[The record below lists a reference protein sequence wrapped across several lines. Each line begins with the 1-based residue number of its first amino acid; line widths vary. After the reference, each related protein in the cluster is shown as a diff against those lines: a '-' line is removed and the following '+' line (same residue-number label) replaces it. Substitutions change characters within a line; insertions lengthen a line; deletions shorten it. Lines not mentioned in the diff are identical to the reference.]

1 MISRTGSDKVCNNHL
16 FISGDA
22 GSSQPH
28 VARRKDTVMK
38 NERKSTS
45 LFLQIFAVAVLLFLA
60 APNLVA
66 QTSTSSSGG
75 ASSSGISSNGSVSSN
90 SFNLNFRNNPA
101 TNYNP
106 PPCDFLDGFY
116 NNIGI
121 STSSAGNTPQTAQGV
136 DSEPAQRF
144 GFFRQT
150 GPPAIFPSQ
159 VNWVV
164 DNTCGTKDT
173 IRKNV
178 RILATTAGYVDDGN
192 GSPTDFIS
200 IIAFLTNQTFFETS
214 FISDP
219 DNLGGITDPNN
230 GINTPFAF
238 DCSVPT
244 PPNLPNAGC
253 VVITN
258 GNSQV
263 TLPATEAAGGANAD
277 AIGFGLNA
285 RNNGPGNT
293 GVGPL
298 GSSGQGV
305 GSGQGDDMQDIVSNF
320 EAYPALRQRLPNGT
334 FAPIPCGSLNNS
346 SNDPAAIYF
355 AATGLTSPAIPSDN
369 PPSAV
374 CFPVNSIATPSLR
387 QDWRFATNRNAIDGS
402 DNNSVSASVFGN
414 DPSGAGELANA
425 GNTIVNNAPYGYFCD
440 DLLGMWINTYFW
452 FTQDPGVRGPC
463 NTGPNSPYQMVGSVE
478 GYNLDG
484 TPIVKTANE
493 LNNVLEA
500 TGCAQEGKIDFSGA
514 DGGAVWLICPAIA
527 DPTNGAITL
536 DAFLDQVRTPN
547 GVPLD
552 PRFTINFFCLQ
563 FFGQFCSSLVPSQVS
578 AAQSNGSAAQSAAA
592 SAPAAATTSSN

>member
-1 MISRTGSDKVCNNHL
+1 MIARAVSSKVFNSDL
-16 FISGDA
+16 FISGYA
-22 GSSQPH
+22 SGSQPS

-38 NERKSTS
+38 NERKPTS
-45 LFLQIFAVAVLLFLA
+45 LFVQVFVVAVLLFMAVPSLLA
-60 APNLVA
+60 
-66 QTSTSSSGG
+66 QSSSSSG
-75 ASSSGISSNGSVSSN
+75 SSSSSSLSSAN
-90 SFNLNFRNNPA
+90 AASAALRNNPA
-101 TNYNP
+101 TNFNP
-106 PPCDFLDGFY
+106 PPCDFQDSFY
-116 NNIGI
+116 NNVGI
-121 STSSAGNTPQTAQGV
+121 STSSTGTTSVTAQGV
-136 DSEPAQRF
+136 DSVPAQRF

-164 DNTCGTKDT
+164 DNTCTTRDT
-173 IRKNV
+173 VRKNI

-200 IIAFLTNQTFFETS
+200 IIAFLTNQSFFETS
-214 FISDP
+214 FTSNP
-219 DNLGGITDPNN
+219 DITSNPNLNTGP
-230 GINTPFAF
+230 NTPFPF
-238 DCSVPT
+238 NCSAIPT
-244 PPNLPNAGC
+244 PPTLPDSGC

-277 AIGFGLNA
+277 AVGFGLNA

-298 GSSGQGV
+298 GVSGQGV

-334 FAPIPCGSLNNS
+334 FAVIPCGSLNNANNAPNS
-346 SNDPAAIYF
+346 LNS
-355 AATGLTSPAIPSDN
+355 GLPVIPIPS
-369 PPSAV
+369 PV
-374 CFPVNSIATPSLR
+374 CFPVTSIATPSLR

-402 DNNSVSASVFGN
+402 DNNNVSASVFGN

-452 FTQDPGVRGPC
+452 FTQDPGVSGPC
-463 NTGPNSPYQMVGSVE
+463 NNGPNSPYQTVSAVE
-478 GYNLDG
+478 GLNLDG

-500 TGCAQEGKIDFSGA
+500 TGCAQEGKIDFSGN

-527 DPTNGAITL
+527 DPTNGAIAL
-536 DAFLDQVRTPN
+536 DAFLDQVRQPN
-547 GVPLD
+547 GLPLD
-552 PRFTINFFCLQ
+552 PHFTINFFCLQ
-563 FFGQFCSSLVPSQVS
+563 FFGQFCSNLTSSQVNT
-578 AAQSNGSAAQSAAA
+578 AQSQGSSAQAAAA
-592 SAPAAATTSSN
+592 SAPAASTSASSSSSSSN

>member
-1 MISRTGSDKVCNNHL
+1 MMSRAESNKVCDKDL
-16 FISGDA
+16 FISGGA
-22 GSSQPH
+22 NGSQPS

-45 LFLQIFAVAVLLFLA
+45 LFLQVLAVAALLFLA
-60 APNLVA
+60 APNLLA
-66 QTSTSSSGG
+66 QSSTSSSSG
-75 ASSSGISSNGSVSSN
+75 ASSSSGISSNGSVSSN
-90 SFNLNFRNNPA
+90 SFNFNFRNNPA
-101 TNYNP
+101 TDYNP
-106 PPCDFLDGFY
+106 PPCDFQDSFY
-116 NNIGI
+116 HNVGI
-121 STSSAGNTPQTAQGV
+121 STSSQGNTPVTAQGV

-164 DNTCGTKDT
+164 DNSCTPRDT

-200 IIAFLTNQTFFETS
+200 IIAFLTNQSFFETS
-214 FISDP
+214 FTSDP
-219 DNLGGITDPNN
+219 DITSNPNLNTGP
-230 GINTPFAF
+230 NTPFPF
-238 DCSVPT
+238 NCSVVPV
-244 PPNLPNAGC
+244 PPVLPDAGC

-258 GNSQV
+258 GNGQV
-263 TLPATEAAGGANAD
+263 TLPSTGAAGAANAD
-277 AIGFGLNA
+277 AVGFGLNA

-298 GSSGQGV
+298 GTSGLGV

-334 FAPIPCGSLNNS
+334 FAVIPCGSLNNA
-346 SNDPAAIYF
+346 NNAPNALNPALPVI
-355 AATGLTSPAIPSDN
+355 PIPS
-369 PPSAV
+369 PV

-402 DNNSVSASVFGN
+402 DNNVVSASVFGN
-414 DPSGAGELANA
+414 DPGGAGELVNA
-425 GNTIVNNAPYGYFCD
+425 GNNIVNNAPYGYFCD

-463 NTGPNSPYQMVGSVE
+463 NTGPNSPYQTVSAVE
-478 GYNLDG
+478 GLNLDG

-500 TGCAQEGKIDFSGA
+500 TGCAQEGKIDFSGN

-527 DPTNGAITL
+527 DPTNGAIAL
-536 DAFLDQVRTPN
+536 DAFLDQVRQPN
-547 GVPLD
+547 GIPLD
-552 PRFTINFFCLQ
+552 LHFTANFFCLQ
-563 FFGQFCSSLVPSQVS
+563 FFGQFCSSLAPSQVS
-578 AAQSNGSAAQSAAA
+578 AAQSNGAAASSAAA